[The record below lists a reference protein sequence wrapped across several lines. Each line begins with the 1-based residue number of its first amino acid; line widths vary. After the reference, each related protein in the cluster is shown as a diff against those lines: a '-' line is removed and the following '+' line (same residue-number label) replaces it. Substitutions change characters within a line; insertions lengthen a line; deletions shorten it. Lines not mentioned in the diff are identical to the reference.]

1 MSSKRRFITV
11 SVLSAAL
18 ACAGLLAPPALAGKP
33 ARGKASAKP
42 APAETTT
49 IARNNKAKAA
59 RAPKA
64 GRSKLSPALAPKD
77 ERDVTNDAPAAGP
90 STSTAATPAP
100 PAKARVYTF
109 GGLDVTGNLKAPQM
123 LFFRGRVQQELDTSS
138 PEKRSFLKE
147 LERTADA
154 QGL

>member
-1 MSSKRRFITV
+1 LRPSPESLGFDVEQAPLHHRLRA
-11 SVLSAAL
+11 VLSAGL
-18 ACAGLLAPPALAGKP
+18 RGSACAAGTCRKTR
-33 ARGKASAKP
+33 ARQS
-42 APAETTT
+42 E
-49 IARNNKAKAA
+49 REAA

-100 PAKARVYTF
+100 AAPAKARVYTF